1 MNIFEGGNITFICN
15 NWAKYTKDPYIL
27 DLEFNDLQ
35 LDLKKSSIT
44 TGRRLTPSICQKD
57 KYFTGNSKFIDKSN
71 EKKKKKKK
79 ENEES
84 LLVIFQKQVTFFH
97 AFSSW
102 IQTTVKN
109 YLKLKKI

>member
-1 MNIFEGGNITFICN
+1 MNIFEGGNIIFICN

-44 TGRRLTPSICQKD
+44 TGRRLTTFICQKD

-71 EKKKKKKK
+71 EKKRRKRKKTK
-79 ENEES
+79 S
-84 LLVIFQKQVTFFH
+84 H
-97 AFSSW
+97 CW
-102 IQTTVKN
+102 
-109 YLKLKKI
+109 